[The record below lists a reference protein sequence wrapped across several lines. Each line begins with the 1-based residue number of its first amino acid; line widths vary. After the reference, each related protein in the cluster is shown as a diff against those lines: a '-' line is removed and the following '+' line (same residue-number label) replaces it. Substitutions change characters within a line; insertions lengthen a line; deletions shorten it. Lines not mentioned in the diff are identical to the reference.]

1 MQYLNEPVH
10 KAARW
15 VVEALRKDEG
25 VGGVIALDNQGNG
38 KRGTAPTEL
47 RQGLTALIRE
57 IVSTPLNCPGM
68 YRGLVREDGALKTAI
83 FDDEELV

>member
-15 VVEALRKDEG
+15 VVEALRRDEG

-38 KRGTAPTEL
+38 KREVPIEAEIRAHPRDSVNAAELSGYVPRAGT
-47 RQGLTALIRE
+47 
-57 IVSTPLNCPGM
+57 
-68 YRGLVREDGALKTAI
+68 RGRGAEDCHL
-83 FDDEELV
+83 

>member
-15 VVEALRKDEG
+15 VVEALRRDEG

-38 KRGTAPTEL
+38 KRGTVPIEAEMIRAHPRDSVNTAEL
-47 RQGLTALIRE
+47 SGYVPRAGT
-57 IVSTPLNCPGM
+57 
-68 YRGLVREDGALKTAI
+68 RGRGAEDCHL
-83 FDDEELV
+83 